1 MSIQVLFSIINRLN
15 SYLKMNY
22 TEDIMMIKEINHLTD
37 KIDYLQKVDLYSNFR
52 LSLFSIDN
60 EIYLKPTQNFNFNYI
75 H

>member
-37 KIDYLQKVDLYSNFR
+37 KIEYLQKVDFYSNFK
-52 LSLFSIDN
+52 LPLFSIND
-60 EIYLKPTQNFNFNYI
+60 EIYLKPIQNFNFNYI
-75 H
+75 L